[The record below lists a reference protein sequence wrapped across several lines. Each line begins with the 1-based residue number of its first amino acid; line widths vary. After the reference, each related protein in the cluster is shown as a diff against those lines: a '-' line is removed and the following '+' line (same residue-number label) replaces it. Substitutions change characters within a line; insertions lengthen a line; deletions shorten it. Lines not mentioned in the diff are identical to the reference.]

1 MKLMERKNLI
11 LFGLALL
18 MLLIPVTNA
27 TPARAEEQD
36 GESRQGEELVIDLR
50 NGYAVFPDEGWCYN
64 AKICA
69 AVRSCVKL
77 CDESPYSW
85 NIFTADIDGDG
96 TPDIQTDGYG
106 WPDEEYPMP
115 YEWFIIPTTEC
126 SVRGTVSLSVGKIDI
141 ETYRKYD
148 TVTFIFPEEAFKN
161 EYVITVEKGHAE
173 TYDGKVITSA
183 APGDVVVLVP
193 DALDGEYVAYWT
205 STLVGKFSRYDGYSL
220 SWMNATSFS
229 MPASD
234 VTMKATT
241 AKQTPMIFDMTG
253 GVCVV
258 DEEYSQ
264 SPNLSDIK
272 IPATAVEYS
281 ENLRT
286 DAVRTERI
294 DLDGDGSMDIS
305 CFIVDSSE
313 YGAIK
318 DAGLPH
324 HVYYIPLPTS
334 SIKGKYTYYEGKSSP
349 YWPYEFVF
357 PQKPA
362 EKLYPITVE
371 GGHAED
377 IQGRTITEAAPG
389 ERIRIVYDGV
399 QGEIAGFTASPS
411 YENLYRKWTSTP
423 QLRKEVDMPAC
434 ALSYKALPN
443 EGTKLSLHFFSA
455 NTGRFSANLSQSVTN
470 ALKKDSGALEK
481 VLCMYAGIPVQM
493 GDRMLIMD
501 YNSNYEYYS
510 LEYTLPEPFI
520 TDDEI
525 YTTVEV
531 KFGDTYQ
538 LYPINCTDEA
548 IVVYWMQSSQCN
560 ARILA
565 SAAGQLLYVNKVN
578 LAEPEGYMF
587 SGFEAKDFWMGYD
600 VYWRLTMPS
609 HEIELKPVFTKVD
622 VDSQTPL
629 VIDISDGSYR
639 IMDHEIL
646 ASIDRAGVPYDYT
659 YYMYDLNGDGA
670 WDVHL
675 IQGQNM
681 LQRLTDYS
689 CGEYFTIETGNH
701 GQKYFPI
708 TFVNKPKAD
717 TGTGV
722 TPTVTPA
729 KNDEKPS
736 KNEAT
741 PTGAPAAANN
751 KSKSKKGGALL
762 VVLAILAMI
771 LVFGGVVGFN
781 ILKNRKEEEQ
791 RELRREKI
799 AALRRQRA
807 MEAEEYEEPSY
818 EQTAEQPKEQEEP
831 SDEEE
836 EDEDYL

>member
-18 MLLIPVTNA
+18 MLLILVTNA

-36 GESRQGEELVIDLR
+36 GESRQSEELVIDLR

-69 AVRSCVKL
+69 AVRSCVKI

-126 SVRGTVSLSVGKIDI
+126 NVRGTVSLPVGKIDI

-148 TVTFIFPEEAFKN
+148 TITFIFPEEAFKN

-286 DAVRTERI
+286 DAVKTERI

-313 YGAIK
+313 YGAAK

-334 SIKGKYTYYEGKSSP
+334 SITGKYTYYEGKTSP

-411 YENLYRKWTSTP
+411 YENLYRKWTWQSTY

-443 EGTKLSLHFFSA
+443 QGTKLSLHFFSA

-481 VLCMYAGIPVQM
+481 VLCMYAGIPVQL

-560 ARILA
+560 AHILA
-565 SAAGQLLYVNKVN
+565 SAPGQLLYVNKVN
-578 LAEPEGYMF
+578 LSEPEGFMF

-600 VYWRLTMPS
+600 VYWRFTMPD
-609 HEIELKPVFTKVD
+609 HAIELKPVFSKVD
-622 VDSQTPL
+622 PDTQTPVL
-629 VIDISDGSYR
+629 IDLSDESFDISDQ
-639 IMDHEIL
+639 EIL
-646 ASIDRAGVPYDYT
+646 KSLAKTGISYDQSFD
-659 YYMYDLNGDGA
+659 MYDLDGDGK
-670 WDVHL
+670 WDIHVNADLHL
-675 IQGQNM
+675 IR
-681 LQRLTDYS
+681 RLSDYS
-689 CGEYFTIETGNH
+689 CGEHFTIETGNH

-708 TFVNKPKAD
+708 TFVNKPKAN
-717 TGTGV
+717 TETGV

-729 KNDEKPS
+729 GSEEKPTQ
-736 KNEAT
+736 NEVT
-741 PTGAPAAANN
+741 PAGTQAAKNN
-751 KSKSKKGGALL
+751 KAKSKKGGVLL
-762 VVLAILAMI
+762 VVFAILAMI

-781 ILKNRKEEEQ
+781 ILRNRREEALRAQ
-791 RELRREKI
+791 KLAELRRRR
-799 AALRRQRA
+799 AA
-807 MEAEEYEEPSY
+807 EAEEFEKPQY
-818 EQTAEQPKEQEEP
+818 EQTEEQTQEPAESE
-831 SDEEE
+831 DEDE